1 MDWNLIW
8 LKIWVNFVWTS
19 GQRLLRRGH
28 PAEKYARGLV
38 FFFFFFFF
46 AFYWVYFLVF
56 PFHSF
61 NFFSW
66 LSSFIWPP
74 IWPVCIE
81 EKTYD
86 GNSRAMLKTWNVNCI
101 FLCLNLFY
109 YALDAD
115 IYDLAEIEKFRFLQS
130 TEIMFKY
137 IRKHYIIAI
146 CIQVDHRTRL
156 KTMCWLMQ

>member
-1 MDWNLIW
+1 MDCNLIW

-38 FFFFFFFF
+38 FFFCFFF

-66 LSSFIWPP
+66 LSSFT
-74 IWPVCIE
+74 WPVCIE

-101 FLCLNLFY
+101 FNVWICFITHGTQTYMIWQKLRNIVFYNQLISCSSISVILYYCNLY
-109 YALDAD
+109 SG
-115 IYDLAEIEKFRFLQS
+115 RS
-130 TEIMFKY
+130 SHT
-137 IRKHYIIAI
+137 
-146 CIQVDHRTRL
+146 T
-156 KTMCWLMQ
+156 